1 MFTMRVLSMMRIPL
15 VLAWLIVVLASDNVN
30 EEHHDEFNV
39 RSMEVMLIDVRN
51 VIRSSLQKCIA
62 NWDNSLESFF
72 YDRLIENYWKLDEE
86 DEIVDGL
93 DAFLNQNQIHQLRHL
108 HEHGDS
114 DAIEKAVR
122 LPLSRKTALIDEF
135 LGYKLKRIRRDTATS
150 QQQIVDFEEEV
161 LEPEEL
167 EPELLAWQ
175 TLRHKNLISQMIT
188 GKASKWEV
196 MNEIGDQFYHLR
208 KEVRARYKT
217 NLQNYCERNLK
228 NVIGEENFN
237 VIRGMYLDTVP
248 MDQIETKFNEL
259 VAELP
264 DERERLLSD
273 HYAVFCRKI
282 FRLVPFEPTDLTT
295 WLTSSQKMAL
305 GEMIQDPNVKDAQI
319 YDKMYEFYKNAT
331 GEQKEEASD
340 IIEAGCRHFI
350 AHMFGDDNAEELE
363 ELRES
368 GVMSKQKLAAKLA
381 THVSE
386 VSNAL
391 DRKRAESSL
400 SICSRIY
407 LGYDGSCE
415 CNGHASVCDSFR
427 HYCLNCTGNTY
438 GIQCE
443 MCMESFSGNPL
454 GGGECTPIEA
464 EETSCNCNNH
474 SDVCDTEGKC
484 QLCLHN
490 TTGDHCEGC
499 AAGFY
504 GDAKNGSRD
513 DCTRCPCPDG
523 GDCFVNEQNLVE
535 CNECPTGKHGIICEE
550 EGAAQKTVE
559 KAREE
564 VEEGKEE
571 PRKKAKP
578 NKEISEKRE
587 STENYLSHSN
597 MTNQTISVDG
607 DG

>member
-1 MFTMRVLSMMRIPL
+1 MRVLLMTRITF
-15 VLAWLIVVLASDNVN
+15 VLTWLIVVLESDNVN
-30 EEHHDEFNV
+30 EEDHDEFEV

-62 NWDNSLESFF
+62 DWDDSLEGIF
-72 YDRLIENYWKLDEE
+72 YDRLVENYWKVALLIAKQWHPESVECLELIKPLLTKYRKLLMAIEKRKLDEE
-86 DEIVDGL
+86 HEIVDGL
-93 DAFLNQNQIHQLRHL
+93 DAFLNQNQVHQLRHL

-114 DAIEKAVR
+114 DAIEQA
-122 LPLSRKTALIDEF
+122 SRKTALIDEF
-135 LGYKLKRIRRDTATS
+135 LGYKLQRIRRDTAS
-150 QQQIVDFEEEV
+150 VFSAFEQQIVDYEEEV
-161 LEPEEL
+161 LEPEQL
-167 EPELLAWQ
+167 EPEFLAWQ
-175 TLRHKNLISQMIT
+175 TPRHKNLITQMII

-208 KEVRARYKT
+208 KEIRARYKT

-228 NVIGEENFN
+228 NVIGGENFN
-237 VIRGMYLDTVP
+237 VIRGMYLNTVP

-264 DERERLLSD
+264 DERERLLAD

-295 WLTSSQKMAL
+295 WLTSPQKMAL

-391 DRKRAESSL
+391 DRKRAE
-400 SICSRIY
+400 
-407 LGYDGSCE
+407 
-415 CNGHASVCDSFR
+415 
-427 HYCLNCTGNTY
+427 
-438 GIQCE
+438 
-443 MCMESFSGNPL
+443 
-454 GGGECTPIEA
+454 
-464 EETSCNCNNH
+464 
-474 SDVCDTEGKC
+474 
-484 QLCLHN
+484 
-490 TTGDHCEGC
+490 
-499 AAGFY
+499 
-504 GDAKNGSRD
+504 
-513 DCTRCPCPDG
+513 
-523 GDCFVNEQNLVE
+523 
-535 CNECPTGKHGIICEE
+535 
-550 EGAAQKTVE
+550 
-559 KAREE
+559 
-564 VEEGKEE
+564 
-571 PRKKAKP
+571 
-578 NKEISEKRE
+578 
-587 STENYLSHSN
+587 
-597 MTNQTISVDG
+597 
-607 DG
+607 